1 MAFSSSS
8 QSIHLVQK
16 SILVAECCRS
26 GGTYIEARLDLDGCL
41 GNSDGEFDIG
51 GNEFVGSTQRKSIK
65 LNGTK
70 LTAKLRNVHGVY
82 QKATVDLDYF
92 VANISGQLRPLLIK
106 KNSIRPGSGCAVCR
120 NFFDFSEPVS
130 LFDLSGD
137 DRQPSCP
144 RCTLLESSIVEYSPS
159 PIDVAHVDEQQLS
172 SYSVTPCLQSSHLYL
187 TFSDGNVDSK
197 RYELHSTEGE
207 LPLIP

>member
-16 SILVAECCRS
+16 SILVAECCRP

-51 GNEFVGSTQRKSIK
+51 GNEFLGSTQRKSIK

-70 LTAKLRNVHGVY
+70 LTAKLRNVHAAAV
-82 QKATVDLDYF
+82 
-92 VANISGQLRPLLIK
+92 SGTIVSNSGRLLIK

-120 NFFDFSEPVS
+120 DFFDFNEPVS
-130 LFDLSGD
+130 LFDLSSD
-137 DRQPSCP
+137 DRQPGCP
-144 RCTLLESSIVEYSPS
+144 RCTLLENTIVEYSPS
-159 PIDVAHVDEQQLS
+159 PIDVAHVDGQQLS
-172 SYSVTPCLQSSHLYL
+172 SYSVTPCLESSHLYL
-187 TFSDGNVDSK
+187 TFSDGNADSK